1 MPFQLIQMMS
11 NGKAPPNLQPWA
23 EEVLNDLLQIL
34 PSPAPGLTSYSPNQV
49 ILPKLI
55 QLCQISYNIRLALA
69 EDDICGNLQL
79 LIYPPDTPFG
89 RDEMRV
95 PQVADGPSGA
105 LNKSAVDHTGD
116 ISGTIG
122 IGLREVKIEKS
133 REGISLLKHRTLL
146 APSVMLARDIQASLS
161 IGDTS
166 PAHPAQSPA
175 APSVPSGLQIML
187 SSQTI
192 YSTASTIL
200 ACLFLY
206 YYHFLLG

>member
-34 PSPAPGLTSYSPNQV
+34 PSPAPGLTSYSRNQV

-55 QLCQISYNIRLALA
+55 QVCQISYNIRLALA

-95 PQVADGPSGA
+95 PQVADGPSYLPRPSSFG
-105 LNKSAVDHTGD
+105 SSTCPF
-116 ISGTIG
+116 
-122 IGLREVKIEKS
+122 LRVCA
-133 REGISLLKHRTLL
+133 LLKRFILL
-146 APSVMLARDIQASLS
+146 L
-161 IGDTS
+161 
-166 PAHPAQSPA
+166 
-175 APSVPSGLQIML
+175 
-187 SSQTI
+187 
-192 YSTASTIL
+192 IL
-200 ACLFLY
+200 L
-206 YYHFLLG
+206 

>member
-1 MPFQLIQMMS
+1 MS
-11 NGKAPPNLQPWA
+11 NGKATPDLQPWA
-23 EEVLNDLLQIL
+23 EDILNDLLQIL
-34 PSPAPGLTSYSPNQV
+34 PSPAPGLTSYSRNHV
-49 ILPKLI
+49 ISPKLI
-55 QLCQISYNIRLALA
+55 QVCQISYDIRLALA

-105 LNKSAVDHTGD
+105 LNKSAIDHSGD
-116 ISGTIG
+116 IAGTIG

-133 REGISLLKHRTLL
+133 REGISSLKYRTLL

-161 IGDTS
+161 IDDAS
-166 PAHPAQSPA
+166 PAPPVPNPEAPAIPSSPQS
-175 APSVPSGLQIML
+175 MF

-192 YSTASTIL
+192 YSIIPTIL
-200 ACLFLY
+200 TCLFLY
-206 YYHFLLG
+206 YYHFLLQQS